1 MYLETNK
8 SLGRRG
14 DGVMEVAV
22 EDLVKKIIWLEQ
34 QQEVLK
40 RQIESINS
48 SPMMS
53 QNSAVKYLKIGK
65 DRFKTYV
72 NSGEINPVIFPDGK
86 TYYDKR
92 ELDAFIKKYI
102 L

>member
-1 MYLETNK
+1 M
-8 SLGRRG
+8 
-14 DGVMEVAV
+14 
-22 EDLVKKIIWLEQ
+22 DLIERINWLEQ

-40 RQIESINS
+40 HQIESINS

-65 DRFKTYV
+65 DRFKVYV

-86 TYYDKR
+86 TYYDR
-92 ELDAFIKKYI
+92 RNLDTFIKKYI
-102 L
+102 K

>member
-1 MYLETNK
+1 
-8 SLGRRG
+8 
-14 DGVMEVAV
+14 
-22 EDLVKKIIWLEQ
+22 
-34 QQEVLK
+34 
-40 RQIESINS
+40 
-48 SPMMS
+48 MMS